1 MEYKI
6 STVLPPDLSHT
17 EDESGAISILLLC
30 SSASSSASAAAAGY
44 KDVEIFALFN

>member
-6 STVLPPDLSHT
+6 STVLPSDLSHT

-30 SSASSSASAAAAGY
+30 SSASSSGTAAGY

>member
-6 STVLPPDLSHT
+6 YTVLPLDLSHT

-30 SSASSSASAAAAGY
+30 SSASSSATAPAAGY